1 MTKIASSIKAEVRTL
16 TGRKVRQLR
25 KLGKTPATIYG
36 HNFEPVSISVSTM
49 ELNKLYSHVGESTLV
64 EIHMGDTVLPVLF
77 KNPQYHPV
85 SSDLIHI
92 DCHKVNLKEKII
104 ATVPLEF
111 IGESLSV
118 KNGNVLMT
126 ILDEIEVEALPANLP
141 EKIVVDLSV
150 LVDIDAQITVADL
163 NIDKTLVEVKNEADQ
178 VIVKTDLPKV
188 EEEPVVEEAE
198 ATPAD
203 VVATSQ
209 KTPEELAAKDEQKAA
224 EKADYKK
231 DEK

>member
-1 MTKIASSIKAEVRTL
+1 MTKTTASIKAIKRDL

-25 KLGKTPATIYG
+25 HQGLTPATVYG
-36 HNFEPVSISVSTM
+36 HNFTPISISFTTM
-49 ELNKLYSHVGESTLV
+49 ELNKLYAHAGESTLV
-64 EIHMGDTVLPVLF
+64 EIKMDDTTLPVLF

-118 KNGNVLMT
+118 KNGNVLIT
-126 ILDEIEVEALPANLP
+126 VLDEIEVEALPTDLP
-141 EKIVVDLSV
+141 EKVVVDISV
-150 LVDIDAQITVADL
+150 LTDIDAQITVADL
-163 NIDKTLVEVKNEADQ
+163 NIDKSKVEVKNEADQ
-178 VIVKTDLPKV
+178 VVVKTDLPKV
-188 EEEPVVEEAE
+188 EEEVVPEVE

-203 VVATSQ
+203 VAATAQ
-209 KTPEELAAKDEQKAA
+209 KTPEELAAKDAEKSA
-224 EKADYKK
+224 EKAAYK

>member
-1 MTKIASSIKAEVRTL
+1 MTKITSSINAQVRTL
-16 TGRKVRQLR
+16 TGRKVKQLR
-25 KLGKTPATIYG
+25 NKGLTPATIYG
-36 HNFEPVSISVSTM
+36 HNFTPISISVSTI

-64 EIHMGDTVLPVLF
+64 EIKMDDVTLPVLF
-77 KNPQYHPV
+77 KNAQYHPV

-118 KNGNVLMT
+118 KNGNVLIT
-126 ILDEIEVEALPANLP
+126 VLDEIEVEALPANLP
-141 EKIVVDLSV
+141 EKIVVDISV
-150 LVDIDAQITVADL
+150 LIDIDAQITIADL

-178 VIVKTDLPKV
+178 VVVKTDLPKV
-188 EEEPVVEEAE
+188 EEEVVTEAE

-203 VVATSQ
+203 VEATSQ
-209 KTPEELAAKDEQKAA
+209 KTPEELAAKDAEKAA
-224 EKADYKK
+224 DKADYKK

>member
-1 MTKIASSIKAEVRTL
+1 MSKITSSIKAETRTL
-16 TGRKVRQLR
+16 TGRKVKQLR
-25 KLGKTPATIYG
+25 NKGLTPATVYG
-36 HNFEPVSISVSTM
+36 HKFEPISISFSTI

-64 EIHMGDTVLPVLF
+64 EIHLGDTILPVLF

-111 IGESLSV
+111 IGESMSV
-118 KNGNVLMT
+118 KNGNILITV
-126 ILDEIEVEALPANLP
+126 LDEIEVEALPANLP
-141 EKIVVDLSV
+141 EKIVVDISV
-150 LVDIDAQITVADL
+150 LVDIDAQITIANL

-178 VIVKTDLPKV
+178 VVVKTDLPKV
-188 EEEPVVEEAE
+188 EEEVVAEVE

-203 VVATSQ
+203 VAATSQ
-209 KTPEELAAKDEQKAA
+209 KTPEELAKKDAEKAA
-224 EKADYKK
+224 NKADYKK

>member
-16 TGRKVRQLR
+16 TGRKVKQLR
-25 KLGKTPATIYG
+25 NKGLTPATIYG
-36 HNFEPVSISVSTM
+36 HNFTPISISVSTM
-49 ELNKLYSHVGESTLV
+49 ELNKLFSHVGESTLV
-64 EIHMGDTVLPVLF
+64 EIKMGDTILPVLF

-111 IGESLSV
+111 IGESMSV
-118 KNGNVLMT
+118 KNGNVLIT
-126 ILDEIEVEALPANLP
+126 VLDEIEVEALPADLP
-141 EKIVVDLSV
+141 EKIIVDLSL
-150 LVDIDAQITVADL
+150 LVDIDAQITIADL
-163 NIDKTLVEVKNEADQ
+163 SVDKSLVEVKNEADQ
-178 VIVKTDLPKV
+178 VVVKTELPKV
-188 EEEPVVEEAE
+188 EEEVVEEAE

-203 VVATSQ
+203 VQATSQ
-209 KTPEELAAKDEQKAA
+209 KTPEELAAKDAEKAA
-224 EKADYKK
+224 DKADYKK

>member
-1 MTKIASSIKAEVRTL
+1 MTKTTTSIKAEIRTL
-16 TGRKVRQLR
+16 TGRKVKQLR
-25 KLGKTPATIYG
+25 NAGLTPSTIYG
-36 HNFEPVSISVSTM
+36 HGFEPITLSFLTV
-49 ELNKLYSHVGESTLV
+49 ELNKLFAHVGESTLV
-64 EIHMGDTVLPVLF
+64 EVKVGDSTFPVLF

-111 IGESLSV
+111 IGESMSV

-126 ILDEIEVEALPANLP
+126 VIDEIEVEALPANLP
-141 EKIVVDLSV
+141 EKIVVDISV
-150 LVDIDAQITVADL
+150 LADLDSQIIVADL
-163 NIDKTLVEVKNEADQ
+163 NIDKSLIEIKNEPDQ
-178 VIVKTDLPKV
+178 VVVKTDLPKV
-188 EEEPVVEEAE
+188 EEEPVAPEAE

-203 VVATSQ
+203 VEATSQ
-209 KTPEELAAKDEQKAA
+209 KTPEELAQKDAEKAEQ
-224 EKADYKK
+224 KADYKK

>member
-1 MTKIASSIKAEVRTL
+1 MTKTTASIQAEIRTL
-16 TGRKVRQLR
+16 TGRKVKQLR
-25 KLGKTPATIYG
+25 NQGKTPSTVYG
-36 HNFEPVSISVSTM
+36 HEFEPITISFSTI
-49 ELNKLYSHVGESTLV
+49 ELNKLFAHAGESTLV
-64 EIHMGDTVLPVLF
+64 EVEVNDTTLPILF

-111 IGESLSV
+111 IGESMSV
-118 KNGNVLMT
+118 KNGNILMT
-126 ILDEIEVEALPANLP
+126 VIDEIEVEALPANLP
-141 EKIVVDLSV
+141 EKIIVDISV
-150 LVDIDAQITVADL
+150 LADIDAQITVADL
-163 NIDKTLVEVKNEADQ
+163 IIDKSLVEVKNEVDQ

-188 EEEPVVEEAE
+188 EEEVVEEAE

-203 VVATSQ
+203 VEATSQ
-209 KTPEELAAKDEQKAA
+209 KTPEELATKDAEKAA

>member
-1 MTKIASSIKAEVRTL
+1 MTKTTASIQAEIRTL
-16 TGRKVRQLR
+16 TGRKVKQLR
-25 KLGKTPATIYG
+25 NKGLTPATIYG
-36 HNFEPVSISVSTM
+36 HNFPPLSISVSTM

-64 EIHMGDTVLPVLF
+64 EIILGDSIFPVLF

-111 IGESLSV
+111 IRESMSV
-118 KNGNVLMT
+118 KNGNILMT
-126 ILDEIEVEALPANLP
+126 VIDEIEVEALPANLP
-141 EKIVVDLSV
+141 EKIIVDISV
-150 LVDIDAQITVADL
+150 LADIDAQITVADL
-163 NIDKTLVEVKNEADQ
+163 IIDKSLVEVKNEVDQ

-188 EEEPVVEEAE
+188 EEEVVEEAE

-203 VVATSQ
+203 VEATSQ
-209 KTPEELAAKDEQKAA
+209 KTPEELATKDAEKAA

>member
-1 MTKIASSIKAEVRTL
+1 MTKTTASIKAIKREL
-16 TGRKVRQLR
+16 TGRKVKQLR
-25 KLGKTPATIYG
+25 NQGLTPATVYG
-36 HNFEPVSISVSTM
+36 HNFEPISISISTM

-64 EIHMGDTVLPVLF
+64 EIKMDDTTLPVLF
-77 KNPQYHPV
+77 KNPQYHPI

-92 DCHKVNLKEKII
+92 DCHKVNLKEKIV

-111 IGESLSV
+111 IGESMSV
-118 KNGNVLMT
+118 KNGNVLIT
-126 ILDEIEVEALPANLP
+126 VLDEIEVEALPTDLP
-141 EKIVVDLSV
+141 EKIIVDISV
-150 LVDIDAQITVADL
+150 LVDIDAQVTVADL
-163 NIDKTLVEVKNEADQ
+163 IIDRSKVEVKNEADQ

-188 EEEPVVEEAE
+188 EEEVVEEVE

-209 KTPEELAAKDEQKAA
+209 KTPEELAAKDAEKAA

>member
-1 MTKIASSIKAEVRTL
+1 MSKIVSTLKAEAREI
-16 TGRKVRQLR
+16 TGRKVKQLR

-36 HNFEPVSISVSTM
+36 HNFAPISITVSTM

-111 IGESLSV
+111 IGESMSV

-126 ILDEIEVEALPANLP
+126 VLDEIEVEALPSDLP
-141 EKIVVDLSV
+141 EKIVVDLSI
-150 LVDIDAQITVADL
+150 LVDIDAQITIADL
-163 NIDKTLVEVKNEADQ
+163 VVDKSKVEVKNEADQ
-178 VIVKTDLPKV
+178 VVVKTDLPKV
-188 EEEPVVEEAE
+188 EEEVVVEAE

-203 VVATSQ
+203 VAATSQ
-209 KTPEELAAKDEQKAA
+209 KTPEELAARDAQKAA
-224 EKADYKK
+224 EKKE
-231 DEK
+231 EK

>member
-1 MTKIASSIKAEVRTL
+1 MTKIVSSITAELRTL

-36 HNFEPVSISVSTM
+36 HNFAPISVSISTM
-49 ELNKLYSHVGESTLV
+49 ALNKLYSHVGESTLV
-64 EIHMGDTVLPVLF
+64 EIKMGETTLPVLF

-111 IGESLSV
+111 IGESMSV
-118 KNGNVLMT
+118 KNGNVLIT
-126 ILDEIEVEALPANLP
+126 VLDEIEVEALPANLP
-141 EKIVVDLSV
+141 EKITVNLSM
-150 LVDIDAQITVADL
+150 LTDIDAQITVADL
-163 NIDKTLVEVKNEADQ
+163 NIDKTLVEVKNDADQ

-188 EEEPVVEEAE
+188 EEEVVAEAE

-209 KTPEELAAKDEQKAA
+209 KTAEELASKDAQKAA
-224 EKADYKK
+224 DKADYKK